1 MKRTEHKTQRKRTF
15 VLPDYTRKLSRQS
28 KNRFTTALCSNNT
41 GAFIVPLLVI
51 RKICTDD
58 NRNLQSLVETFQQ
71 LVLKKFGNERISDIS
86 QTIQITITLAKIA
99 A

>member
-51 RKICTDD
+51 RKSKRPKKAFPKIFMKSERFIGKSARMTTEIC
-58 NRNLQSLVETFQQ
+58 NRW
-71 LVLKKFGNERISDIS
+71 LKHSSN
-86 QTIQITITLAKIA
+86 
-99 A
+99 